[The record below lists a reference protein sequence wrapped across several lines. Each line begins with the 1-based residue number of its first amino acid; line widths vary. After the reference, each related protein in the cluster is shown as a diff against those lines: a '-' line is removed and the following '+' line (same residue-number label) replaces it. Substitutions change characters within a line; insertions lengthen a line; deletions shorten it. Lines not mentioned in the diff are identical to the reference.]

1 MKRAVSTF
9 GMALVVFLAVAMTGA
24 ALAEAVPAPDA
35 AVSGLVLVGDLPKDA
50 ILEENT
56 VDAAGNYREVLL
68 TTDGAI
74 FILTARQ
81 AVGGDYPM
89 EMPVEDFIRAYFAL
103 NSAPALE
110 AVEAEP
116 VAAYPTQ
123 RVRFETGENEDS
135 AVHDVVLIRTD
146 AWYFVFEARTGV
158 DIYGGYSDGYAEGDV
173 ADLVDGWVESL
184 DLFDA
189 EAGA

>member
-1 MKRAVSTF
+1 
-9 GMALVVFLAVAMTGA
+9 
-24 ALAEAVPAPDA
+24 
-35 AVSGLVLVGDLPKDA
+35 
-50 ILEENT
+50 
-56 VDAAGNYREVLL
+56 
-68 TTDGAI
+68 
-74 FILTARQ
+74 
-81 AVGGDYPM
+81 M
-89 EMPVEDFIRAYFAL
+89 EMPVEDLIRAYLAL

-146 AWYFVFEARTGV
+146 AWYFVFEARIGV

-173 ADLVDGWVESL
+173 ADWGRMVESL
-184 DLFDA
+184 DCLTRRP
-189 EAGA
+189 AGRASRA